1 MVESWDTSYKR
12 DEIQNYLDE
21 RVSEIKK
28 YDKDEFNKLVRDG
41 ELHNEIFNTD
51 YYMVYTGECEDWL
64 GDHVFEVIR
73 TVKEYEEFQF
83 GEVTTDITDP
93 CKLVNTY
100 VYIVG
105 EELIGEDTKLRNW

>member
-41 ELHNEIFNTD
+41 ELHNE
-51 YYMVYTGECEDWL
+51 
-64 GDHVFEVIR
+64 
-73 TVKEYEEFQF
+73 
-83 GEVTTDITDP
+83 
-93 CKLVNTY
+93 
-100 VYIVG
+100 
-105 EELIGEDTKLRNW
+105 